1 MYICRKLRLYVYLTQ
16 RGFKYE
22 LEKEDRDNPNYKV
35 WIYKETPELR
45 LAIEDYY
52 SSDYFKKNQ
61 KSKL

>member
-22 LEKEDRDNPNYKV
+22 YEKEDKKNSNYKI

-45 LAIEDYY
+45 LAIEEYY
-52 SSDYFKKNQ
+52 SSDYFKNNKKNL
-61 KSKL
+61 K